1 MVFTLHRY
9 IFREVIKVFIL
20 ATVALTLMMS
30 LGSIL
35 RPVQEFGVGPGQVVR
50 LMIYFLP
57 VTLTFVLP
65 MAALFATTLVYG
77 RLAND
82 NELDACRAS
91 GISLLSLVYPG
102 LMLAIIVA
110 TTNLLLSFY
119 VMPAFIHRAENS
131 LKNDARQILFRN
143 IQRKGYYSLPPD
155 DRCRI
160 YADNADIKN
169 NVLSGVVA
177 VDMAANGSIK
187 RIVTAE
193 TAKVVFD
200 PHQNINEVR
209 INAHNTYQIAPG
221 EDAAFFAEQLS
232 LTAEFGALLGDN
244 IQFKKIDEMKQIR
257 RNPML
262 FEPVARLARHVYAQ
276 FTAELLAQQIN
287 DNFSSPAKT
296 PFTLLNDRQ
305 VVEFSAKSCS
315 LRDEDC
321 LILADDVTITERPV
335 NGSSPPRTLR
345 CQKAFLNIEGDE
357 TNPTLTLD
365 IKNAKWASPDPQNPQ
380 AQENILTRQIIKGLV
395 MPAAVTDNFK
405 TDDILNEI
413 SPKAIS
419 AALHDGPDKR
429 LLAMQD
435 QLHKKI
441 KRTLTSIGSE
451 LNSRLVFGIGCIT
464 LIMIGIGL
472 GIVLKGGHLLT
483 AFAASAAPALALI
496 SCIIMG
502 KNIAENPSSKII
514 FGVPMMWAGLII
526 LSLLGLELYRR
537 LLRH

>member
-1 MVFTLHRY
+1 
-9 IFREVIKVFIL
+9 
-20 ATVALTLMMS
+20 
-30 LGSIL
+30 
-35 RPVQEFGVGPGQVVR
+35 
-50 LMIYFLP
+50 
-57 VTLTFVLP
+57 
-65 MAALFATTLVYG
+65 
-77 RLAND
+77 
-82 NELDACRAS
+82 
-91 GISLLSLVYPG
+91 
-102 LMLAIIVA
+102 
-110 TTNLLLSFY
+110 
-119 VMPAFIHRAENS
+119 
-131 LKNDARQILFRN
+131 
-143 IQRKGYYSLPPD
+143 
-155 DRCRI
+155 
-160 YADNADIKN
+160 
-169 NVLSGVVA
+169 
-177 VDMAANGSIK
+177 
-187 RIVTAE
+187 
-193 TAKVVFD
+193 
-200 PHQNINEVR
+200 
-209 INAHNTYQIAPG
+209 
-221 EDAAFFAEQLS
+221 
-232 LTAEFGALLGDN
+232 
-244 IQFKKIDEMKQIR
+244 
-257 RNPML
+257 ML
-262 FEPVARLARHVYAQ
+262 FEPVARLAHHLYAM

-287 DNFSSPAKT
+287 DNFSSPAKI
-296 PFTLLNDRQ
+296 PFKLFNDRQ
-305 VVEFSAKSCS
+305 VVEFSAKTCTIK
-315 LRDEDC
+315 DEDR
-321 LILADDVTITERPV
+321 LILADDITITERPV
-335 NGSSPPRTLR
+335 NGDAPPRTMR

-357 TNPTLTLD
+357 MNPTLTLD
-365 IKNAKWASPDPQNPQ
+365 IQNAKWTSPDPQNPQ
-380 AQENILTRQIIKGLV
+380 AQENVLARQIIRGLV

-435 QLHKKI
+435 QLQKKI